1 MFRPSKVPRIACLR
15 STPYLFRPFAVPTL
29 LQSSPMNSDK
39 PSKWYRRVGQPVA
52 GGRNV
57 VWFPH
62 AGGGCSPLIRLARG
76 NPPAVNLYVAT
87 LPGREARFAD
97 PMSSSLDEL
106 VGSLVDE
113 LPQTDEPPVLVG
125 HSFGALL
132 AFLVARQKPSKRLIV
147 MAMGSPDLITR
158 RDSIVDLDDREFAE
172 QLDRRY
178 GGVPKTLR
186 ENEEAMRMFL
196 PTVRRDLTLLES
208 YDSSK
213 REVVDVPITALAG
226 TDDGRVTAAKMQ
238 NWKSFTQADFRLQM
252 MMGDHFFPMS
262 NFQQVL
268 KIAAEC

>member
-1 MFRPSKVPRIACLR
+1 
-15 STPYLFRPFAVPTL
+15 
-29 LQSSPMNSDK
+29 
-39 PSKWYRRVGQPVA
+39 
-52 GGRNV
+52 
-57 VWFPH
+57 
-62 AGGGCSPLIRLARG
+62 
-76 NPPAVNLYVAT
+76 
-87 LPGREARFAD
+87 
-97 PMSSSLDEL
+97 
-106 VGSLVDE
+106 
-113 LPQTDEPPVLVG
+113 
-125 HSFGALL
+125 
-132 AFLVARQKPSKRLIV
+132 

-252 MMGDHFFPMS
+252 MMGDHFFPLS